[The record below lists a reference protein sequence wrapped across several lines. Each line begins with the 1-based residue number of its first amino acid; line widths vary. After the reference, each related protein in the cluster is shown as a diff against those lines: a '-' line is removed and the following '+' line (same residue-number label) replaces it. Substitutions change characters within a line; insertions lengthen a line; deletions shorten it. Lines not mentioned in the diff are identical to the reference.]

1 VTREDLRRECLK
13 DRAGILGH
21 EKLKITI
28 HQAGPFHPEQ
38 SRAGQV
44 SLSDRPIAIQ
54 GKVARG
60 REFIEIS
67 VELKRSLGLC
77 PGLLQLLILHLQLNL
92 VNLQFLNEPLGIVR
106 RPLRSSWR
114 SMTLLL
120 FAQSCFRTAA
130 QFSGIRWV

>member
-1 VTREDLRRECLK
+1 LK
-13 DRAGILGH
+13 DRTGILRH

-28 HQAGPFHPEQ
+28 HQAGPIHPEQ

-44 SLSDRPIAIQ
+44 SLSDRPVTIQ

-60 REFIEIS
+60 RKFIEIS

-77 PGLLQLLILHLQLNL
+77 AGLLQLLILHLQLNL

-106 RPLRSSWR
+106 RPLGSAWR
-114 SMTLLL
+114 SMALLL
-120 FAQSCFRTAA
+120 FAQSRFCAAA
-130 QFSGIRWV
+130 QFSGIR